1 MSSGTPIAP
10 TELRRFAGEIWPG
23 ARAGPLPRS
32 AGSGYLLRLSK
43 HVTNGGTDRRVRIE
57 HIRNFCIVAHID
69 HGKST
74 LADRLLET
82 TRTLERREMREQVLD
97 SNELERERGITIKLH
112 AIRMDYTA
120 PDGREYE
127 LNLIDTPGHVDFTYE
142 VSRSLAACEGAVLV
156 VDASQGVQAQ
166 TLSNLFLAMEA
177 GLEIIPVLNK
187 IDLPGAEPEKR
198 REEII
203 DLLGVD
209 AEEVLTVSA
218 KEGVGISQLLERI
231 VEKVPPPE
239 GDPAAPLRALIFD
252 SFYDK
257 YQGAVPS
264 IRVVDGS
271 IRPGTMITFGA
282 SDSKYEVDEVGYM
295 RLGRVPQPEL
305 NPGDVGYV
313 IAAIKRVA
321 DTRVGDT
328 VLDAADQ
335 ARELLPG
342 YQDVKPMVFSGLY
355 PTDPDYYEELRD
367 ALERL
372 RLNDASLHYE
382 PETSTALGFGFRC
395 GFLGLLH
402 MEIVQERLERE
413 FDLDLITTVPNV
425 EYHVVMT
432 DASTTIIENPSA
444 LPDRGRIE
452 RIEEPYVRARIM
464 CPAEYIG
471 NVQKL
476 VHDRRGE
483 YVHMHYLDPSRV
495 EFLYE
500 IPLAEV
506 VLDFYDKLKG
516 GTRGYASLDWELLE
530 YRPNDLVKLDMLING
545 DPVDAF
551 SVIIHR
557 DKAYEYGRDMAT
569 KLKELIPRQM
579 FEVAIQAAIGT
590 KIIARTTV
598 KALKK
603 DVTAK
608 CYGGD
613 ITRKR
618 KLLEKQKEGKRR
630 MKQVG
635 SVEIPQEAF
644 LAVLQVGD

>member
-1 MSSGTPIAP
+1 
-10 TELRRFAGEIWPG
+10 
-23 ARAGPLPRS
+23 
-32 AGSGYLLRLSK
+32 
-43 HVTNGGTDRRVRIE
+43 VRIE

-82 TRTLERREMREQVLD
+82 THTLDQRAMREQVLD

-112 AIRMDYTA
+112 AIKMDYRA
-120 PDGREYE
+120 RDGRRYE

-166 TLSNLFLAMEA
+166 TLSNLFLAMDA

-198 REEII
+198 REELV
-203 DLLGVD
+203 DLLGVEPGD
-209 AEEVLTVSA
+209 ILAVSA
-218 KEGVGISQLLERI
+218 KEGIGVEDLLERI
-231 VEKVPPPE
+231 VAQVPPPE
-239 GDPAAPLRALIFD
+239 GDPDAPLRALIFD

-257 YQGAVPS
+257 YQGAIPS
-264 IRVVDGS
+264 IRVVDGR
-271 IRPGTMITFGA
+271 IRKGSEIRFGA
-282 SDSKYEVDEVGYM
+282 TSSEYEVDEVGYM
-295 RLGRVPQPEL
+295 RLGRVAQGEL
-305 NPGDVGYV
+305 TPGDVGYV
-313 IAAIKRVA
+313 IAGIKRVS
-321 DTRVGDT
+321 DTKVGDT
-328 VLDAADQ
+328 VLDARNPA
-335 ARELLPG
+335 AELLPG
-342 YQDVKPMVFSGLY
+342 YLEVKPMVFSGLY
-355 PTDPDYYEELRD
+355 PTNPDYYEELRD

-382 PETSTALGFGFRC
+382 PETSMALGFGFRC

-425 EYHVVMT
+425 EYHLVMT
-432 DASTTIIENPSA
+432 DGSTQIIENPSA

-476 VHDRRGE
+476 VHERRGE
-483 YVHMHYLDPSRV
+483 YVHMHYLDTSRV
-495 EFLYE
+495 EFVYE

-516 GTRGYASLDWELLE
+516 GTRGYASLDWEFLE

-557 DKAYEYGRDMAT
+557 DKAFEYGREMAT
-569 KLKELIPRQM
+569 KLKDLIPRQM

-590 KIIARTTV
+590 KVISRTTV

-644 LAVLQVGD
+644 LAVLKVGD